1 MLVNIILWGETVKII
16 KSKSVIPIYSVG
28 FLWIIY
34 AILFPLYRLTD
45 YFIVVVLS
53 LFLYLL
59 TSFAIPTLFAR
70 KVVKDTNTGD
80 AFLDEML
87 VEALDNLEKIRV
99 VQNTILKDSIRKH
112 IESILDDTQSI
123 IEFVK
128 NNPDKSSNASQFFY
142 YYLPETVKIL
152 NSYKELETL
161 GQAEENQSMSSLKM
175 EEFIR
180 ELVTAFH
187 KILDNV
193 YEDKAMETSINIDV
207 MKKMLQQDSYLKE

>member
-1 MLVNIILWGETVKII
+1 MVNIILWGETVKII

-59 TSFAIPTLFAR
+59 TSFAMPSLFAR

-80 AFLDEML
+80 VFLDEML
-87 VEALDNLEKIRV
+87 VEALDNLEKIRL
-99 VQNTILKDSIRKH
+99 VQNNILKESIRKH
-112 IESILDDTQSI
+112 IESMIDDTQSI
-123 IEFVK
+123 IDFVK

-152 NSYKELETL
+152 NSYKELETF
-161 GQAEENQSMSSLKM
+161 GQAEENQSMSILKM

-180 ELVTAFH
+180 GLETAYH
-187 KILDNV
+187 KIRDNV
-193 YEDKAMETSINIDV
+193 YEDKAMETSINMDV
-207 MKKMLQQDSYLKE
+207 MKKMLQQDSYL

>member
-59 TSFAIPTLFAR
+59 TSFAMPSLFAR

-80 AFLDEML
+80 VFLDEML
-87 VEALDNLEKIRV
+87 VEALDNLEKIRL
-99 VQNTILKDSIRKH
+99 VQNNILKESIRKH
-112 IESILDDTQSI
+112 IESMIDDTQSI
-123 IEFVK
+123 IDFVK

-152 NSYKELETL
+152 NSYKELETF
-161 GQAEENQSMSSLKM
+161 GQAEENQSMSILKM

-180 ELVTAFH
+180 GLETAYH
-187 KILDNV
+187 KIRDNV
-193 YEDKAMETSINIDV
+193 YEDKAMETSINMDV
-207 MKKMLQQDSYLKE
+207 MKKMLQQDSYL

>member
-59 TSFAIPTLFAR
+59 TSFAMPSLFAR

-80 AFLDEML
+80 VFLDEML
-87 VEALDNLEKIRV
+87 VEALDNLEKIRL
-99 VQNTILKDSIRKH
+99 VQNNILKESIRKH
-112 IESILDDTQSI
+112 IESMIDDTQSI
-123 IEFVK
+123 IDFVK

-152 NSYKELETL
+152 NSYKELETS
-161 GQAEENQSMSSLKM
+161 GQAEENQSMSILKM

-180 ELVTAFH
+180 DLETAYH
-187 KILDNV
+187 KIRDNV
-193 YEDKAMETSINIDV
+193 YEDKAMETSINMDV
-207 MKKMLQQDSYLKE
+207 MKKMLQQDSYL

>member
-59 TSFAIPTLFAR
+59 TSFAMPSLFAR

-80 AFLDEML
+80 VFLDEML
-87 VEALDNLEKIRV
+87 VEALDNLEKIRL
-99 VQNTILKDSIRKH
+99 VQNNILKESIRKH
-112 IESILDDTQSI
+112 IESMIDDTQSI
-123 IEFVK
+123 IDFVK

-161 GQAEENQSMSSLKM
+161 GQAEENQSMSILKM

-180 ELVTAFH
+180 GLETAYH
-187 KILDNV
+187 KIRDNV
-193 YEDKAMETSINIDV
+193 YEDKAMETSINMDV
-207 MKKMLQQDSYLKE
+207 MKKMLQQDSYL